1 MSKRPQNVSN
11 LLAEVFSR
19 RGIKRGIR
27 RAEAVLLW
35 PQVVGREATKFSKA
49 ASFRDGI
56 LLVDVP
62 DGETATH
69 LGMQRQ
75 KFLDVYHVRFGIKEL
90 QDIRFRTV
98 TRVAAPAPAE
108 ARLPEVPADPK
119 ALARIAR
126 QLSTKALPDDLA
138 GTTMAAARALLSRR
152 ARLYAAGHRPC
163 PTCEVMTEHTPL
175 CPTCTRY
182 TRDPLVRRAAEQLSV
197 APDAAPPNL
206 GEDERAVARY
216 LAVEQLKDT
225 LGELL
230 PQVLGSPALKPQ
242 LESAARCFLA
252 HTLNKPLGEIDDD
265 DLGWLEPRIAR
276 VLGRWG

>member
-1 MSKRPQNVSN
+1 MSKRPQNVSD

-49 ASFRDGI
+49 ASFQDGI
-56 LLVDVP
+56 LLVNVP
-62 DGETATH
+62 DSETATH

-75 KFLDVYHVRFGIKEL
+75 KFLDVYHVRFGVKEL
-90 QDIRFRTV
+90 HDIRFRTAMHA
-98 TRVAAPAPAE
+98 AAPEPDRP
-108 ARLPEVPADPK
+108 RLPEVPADPK

-126 QLSTKALPDDLA
+126 QLSTKALSDDLA
-138 GTTMAAARALLSRR
+138 GTTMAAARALLSRQ

-163 PTCEVMTEHTPL
+163 PTCEVMTDRSPL
-175 CPTCTRY
+175 CLTCTRY
-182 TRDPLVRRAAEQLSV
+182 EQDPLVRKAAARLMVS
-197 APDAAPPNL
+197 PDAATPNL

-216 LAVEQLKDT
+216 LAVEQLRDT

-242 LESAARCFLA
+242 LESAARCYLA
-252 HTLNKPLGEIDDD
+252 HTLNKPLDTIDDD